1 MSTTTSTVN
10 AKDQTRVESE
20 VAEAAILNREI
31 KARTERL
38 NEIKT
43 NLRAYALKV
52 DAKRPPEKQGEKI
65 EIESK
70 EGVATISFVKDAV
83 SLVEGANPRGL
94 KEVLTPATWE
104 HLFVE
109 RVVLAE
115 DFDKSFHLL
124 AKEDKGHVRK
134 LVQWSTPEPRV
145 LLPK

>member
-1 MSTTTSTVN
+1 MTMTT
-10 AKDQTRVESE
+10 KEQTRVESE

-31 KARTERL
+31 KARAERL
-38 NEIKT
+38 EVIKQ
-43 NLRAYALKV
+43 NLRAYAAKV
-52 DAKRPPEKQGEKI
+52 DAKRPPEKQGEKV

-83 SLVEGANPRGL
+83 ALVEGANPRAFKDTL
-94 KEVLTPATWE
+94 APATYN
-104 HLFVE
+104 HLFEE

-124 AKEDKGHVRK
+124 GKDEKSIVRK
-134 LVQWSTPEPRV
+134 LVEWKKPDPRV